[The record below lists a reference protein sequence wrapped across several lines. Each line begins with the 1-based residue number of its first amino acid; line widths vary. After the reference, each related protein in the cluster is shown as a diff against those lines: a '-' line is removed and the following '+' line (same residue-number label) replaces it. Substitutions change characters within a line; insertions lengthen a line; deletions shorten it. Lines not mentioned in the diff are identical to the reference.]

1 MSEQGWI
8 LDVFSLEIRQ
18 NNVQKVSFCTEK
30 PLDTNFVHFGGPRSS
45 LEGLLEASGG
55 GVAEP
60 GPSGQRVGEAPG
72 QAYKS

>member
-8 LDVFSLEIRQ
+8 LDVFSLDIRQ
-18 NNVQKVSFCTEK
+18 NNVQKVCFCAER
-30 PLDTNFVHFGGPRSS
+30 PLDTNFVNFGGARSS

-55 GVAEP
+55 GVTEP
-60 GPSGQRVGEAPG
+60 RPSRSSVREAPG